1 MSRLQTG
8 VLQMVTRS
16 VGWEEVVAAA
26 TSSIAIGPDDV
37 LVLDVPET
45 LSPIAADPALL
56 ERSVANVVANALRHG
71 AGAPVELRAA
81 ASDGLVHL
89 EVIDHGPG
97 VTDGQ
102 HDRLF
107 EPFQRLGDTG
117 GTGVGLGLAV
127 AHGFVSAMGGS
138 IRTADTPGG
147 GLTVRISLPV
157 ADAQGSRP

>member
-1 MSRLQTG
+1 
-8 VLQMVTRS
+8 VL
-16 VGWEEVVAAA
+16 
-26 TSSIAIGPDDV
+26 DV
-37 LVLDVPET
+37 DVPET
-45 LSPIAADPALL
+45 LAPVEADPALL

-71 AGAPVELRAA
+71 AGSPVTIRAEA
-81 ASDGLVHL
+81 GAGVIHL

-97 VTDGQ
+97 IAAGQ

-138 IRTADTPGG
+138 IRAEDTAGG
-147 GLTVRISLPV
+147 GLTVRITLPA
-157 ADAQGSRP
+157 ADAQGSPP